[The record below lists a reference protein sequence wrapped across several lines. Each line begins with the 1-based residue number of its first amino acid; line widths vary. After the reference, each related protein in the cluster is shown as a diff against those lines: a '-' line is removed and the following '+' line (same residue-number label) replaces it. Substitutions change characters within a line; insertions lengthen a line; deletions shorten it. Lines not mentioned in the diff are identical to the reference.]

1 LPSPLPKKKTPTEI
15 RSLARSYT
23 EMSLQAIAHVIQN
36 GESEQARIS
45 AAFGMLDRGWG
56 KPAQQIEHTGKDGEN
71 EIRIIM
77 RTITEGRM

>member
-1 LPSPLPKKKTPTEI
+1 VPDGQPKKKTPQELK
-15 RSLARSYT
+15 SQARSYT
-23 EMSLQAIAHVIQN
+23 NLSLQAIAHVIQN

-56 KPAQQIEHTGKDGEN
+56 KPSQQVEHTGKDGEN

-77 RTITEGRM
+77 RTITEGKM